1 MGVCEVSLSMEE
13 GFEKTKRRLER
24 GRRLWEQEKEKGGE

>member
-1 MGVCEVSLSMEE
+1 MGVCEVSLGMEE

-24 GRRLWEQEKEKGGE
+24 ARKLMEKEEEGV